1 MTHYRDFMLP
11 RPLFSTASKAHCCV
25 HIYIYIYINDKRQ
38 GKMFVLAEAWG
49 VEGQCG
55 RYFVLFF
62 CNRWMVGN
70 IGKAIASMTIKQS
83 YVRVPV

>member
-1 MTHYRDFMLP
+1 
-11 RPLFSTASKAHCCV
+11 
-25 HIYIYIYINDKRQ
+25 
-38 GKMFVLAEAWG
+38 MFVLAEAWG
-49 VEGQCG
+49 AEGQCG